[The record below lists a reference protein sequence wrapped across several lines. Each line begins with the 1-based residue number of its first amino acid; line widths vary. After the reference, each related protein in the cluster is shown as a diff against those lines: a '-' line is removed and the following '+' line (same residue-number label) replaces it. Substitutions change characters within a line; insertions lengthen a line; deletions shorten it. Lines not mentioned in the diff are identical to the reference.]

1 MTKIEWTDKT
11 WNPWWGCSEIAPECG
26 TDGGRCYAAVIASRG
41 LISQHRGIAKGGTW
55 TGRVSRSAESV
66 WEAPFS
72 FAHRSKVRLG
82 GPTLVFTCSMSD
94 FWHED
99 VPLDWLDSA
108 LDVIEATPHL
118 IYQVLTKRPATALR
132 KLEKLNRALPLNV
145 WFGVTIGHPQSLPL
159 LKPLRR
165 VDATLKFLSVEPLL
179 AAMVPGLVLDGI
191 GWVICGGQSGTG
203 ARACDPSWVRAVRDL
218 SISQKVPF
226 LLKQWGTWDNN
237 PTPRAQELHPEAKG
251 GATLDGRLWSQFPA
265 LERKS
270 VHHSRGRPSERRP
283 EA

>member
-41 LISQHRGIAKGGTW
+41 LIAQHRGIAKGGVW
-55 TGRVSRSAESV
+55 SGRMSRSAASV
-66 WEAPFS
+66 WEAPFDYARQS
-72 FAHRSKVRLG
+72 RSRPG

-99 VPLDWLDSA
+99 VPLDWLDDA
-108 LDVIEATPHL
+108 LNVVEATPHL

-132 KLEKLNRALPLNV
+132 KLDKLGRSLPRNV
-145 WFGVTIGHPQSLPL
+145 WFGATIGHPQSLPL

-179 AAMVPGLVLDGI
+179 APMVPGLDLDGI
-191 GWVICGGQSGTG
+191 AWVICGGQSGTG
-203 ARACDPSWVRAVRDL
+203 ARPCDPDWVRAVRDL
-218 SISQKVPF
+218 CFSQRVPF
-226 LLKQWGTWDNN
+226 FLKQWGTWKNN
-237 PTPRAQELHPEAKG
+237 PTPREHDLDLTAKG
-251 GATLDGRLWSQFPA
+251 GATLDGRLWRQFPA
-265 LERKS
+265 LERQGVRDRQGK
-270 VHHSRGRPSERRP
+270 PSERRP

>member
-41 LISQHRGIAKGGTW
+41 LIPEHKGIARGGIW
-55 TGRVSRSAESV
+55 SGRVSHSSESV

-72 FAHRSKVRLG
+72 YPHQSRVRPG
-82 GPTLVFTCSMSD
+82 GSTLVFTCSMSD

-99 VPLDWLDSA
+99 VPLGWLVNA
-108 LDVIEATPHL
+108 LDIIQATPHL

-132 KLEKLNRALPLNV
+132 KLEKLNRVLPRNV

-179 AAMVPGLVLDGI
+179 APMVPGLVLDEI

-203 ARACDPSWVRAVRDL
+203 ARPCDPDWVRTVRDL
-218 SISQKVPF
+218 CLSHDVPF
-226 LLKQWGTWDNN
+226 FLKQWGTWNNN
-237 PTPRAQELHPEAKG
+237 PTPPAHELHPEAKG

-265 LERKS
+265 LERRR
-270 VHHSRGRPSERRP
+270 VRDRRGRSSERRP
-283 EA
+283 EV